1 MENIP
6 VITHADDMYKH
17 NFKTGDKFKWSGKIY
32 LFYGYGGGTIASDY
46 ETWQVWN
53 AKNQRTLITIPTGL
67 EKCTHCGS
75 FDKSDEMIEFLGG
88 LYCNQCAA
96 YPHSIA

>member
-46 ETWQVWN
+46 ETD
-53 AKNQRTLITIPTGL
+53 R
-67 EKCTHCGS
+67 
-75 FDKSDEMIEFLGG
+75 KSVV
-88 LYCNQCAA
+88 
-96 YPHSIA
+96 